1 MERKMGKRKYKEKSR
16 ALYANLVEMS
26 TSLTTSNGQ
35 LLASAESRPG
45 VSDRAAV
52 SQVPSPIQTL
62 QMEVETTREQPRM
75 GKFRFQLL
83 AAKITEHFEPG
94 RVADIGGGKGLLA
107 YLLQKHGWAAT
118 VIDPEYQPLPDKYK
132 DLATQTR
139 VRIAPVENVSHI
151 NEKFV
156 PAMALNFDLLVG
168 MHAHGCNVEIIN
180 AAAEYKRNFV
190 LFPCCI
196 IDEPIHPLPG
206 VHWLQCL
213 VDYAIQRGFQ
223 VHPFRLN
230 FSGQNIGFYARASR
244 PE

>member
-1 MERKMGKRKYKEKSR
+1 MGKRKYKEKSR

-26 TSLTTSNGQ
+26 TSLTTSAGQ

-45 VSDRAAV
+45 TRDWVATSTA
-52 SQVPSPIQTL
+52 PSSLPTL
-62 QMEVETTREQPRM
+62 QMEVKTTREQPRM

-83 AAKITEHFEPG
+83 ATWITEHFEPG

-107 YLLQKHGWAAT
+107 YLLQKQGWAAT
-118 VIDPEYQPLPDKYK
+118 VIDPEYQTLPDKYK
-132 DLATQTR
+132 DLTTQTR
-139 VRIAPVENVSHI
+139 VRLAPIENVPHI

-156 PAMALNFDLLVG
+156 PALAMNFDVLVG
-168 MHAHGCNVEIIN
+168 MHAHGCNVAIIN
-180 AAAEYKRNFV
+180 AAAEYKRSFV

-213 VDYAIQRGFQ
+213 ADYAIQRGFK

-230 FSGQNIGFYARASR
+230 FSGQNIGFYAKASGS
-244 PE
+244 E